1 MSDYRSIV
9 VHADDSEQLQAVL
22 SVATLVAAAQG
33 ASLRAVRA
41 VEPMYL
47 GAYFGADT
55 AMTAAALQIEAEE
68 QNLQATQQRVR
79 DAEAACG
86 LPIEFSCPGGDPVAA
101 LCAQT
106 RTADVAVVGKPS
118 DDAMKGPSRG
128 FVSRLLISAGCPVL
142 LVPSTTQVSTCGSRV
157 LVAWSETR
165 ESARALR
172 DALPLLQRASAVEVL
187 RIGHANTT
195 EPGNTEPLSG
205 VVAYLRAHGVSAKCF
220 VQSLAPRPFSERM
233 LAPSVV
239 DTSITE
245 LLLSYAADTNS
256 NLIVMGGYGHTRAH
270 ELVMGGVTRSMLQSM
285 NVPVLMSH

>member
-9 VHADDSEQLQAVL
+9 VHADDSEQLQTVL
-22 SVATLVAAAQG
+22 SVATLVAAAHG
-33 ASLRAVRA
+33 ATLRAVRA
-41 VEPMYL
+41 VEPMYP

-79 DAEAACG
+79 DAETNCG
-86 LPIEFSCPGGDPVAA
+86 FPIVFSCPGGDPVAA

-106 RTADVAVVGKPS
+106 RTADLAVVGKPN
-118 DDAMKGPSRG
+118 DDTIKGPSRG
-128 FVSRLLISAGCPVL
+128 FVSRLLIAAGCPVL
-142 LVPSTTQVSTCGSRV
+142 MVPSTTQSSNCGARV

-172 DALPLLQRASAVEVL
+172 GALPLLQRASTVEVL
-187 RIGHANTT
+187 RIGTT
-195 EPGNTEPLSG
+195 EPGAVEPLSG

-220 VQSLAPRPFSERM
+220 VRSLAPRSISER
-233 LAPSVV
+233 LLTPGVV
-239 DTSITE
+239 DTSIAE

-256 NLIVMGGYGHTRAH
+256 DLIVMGGYGHTRAH

-285 NVPVLMSH
+285 SIPVLMSH